1 MARRPLA
8 APLPSGEDY
17 LGSTFGAPRARHI
30 IGLAVLMPLGWFA
43 DRGRGL
49 AAAVGA
55 VVVASIIGIL
65 IGQLLFAGE
74 LFKLGIDNY
83 ETYVP

>member
-1 MARRPLA
+1 
-8 APLPSGEDY
+8 
-17 LGSTFGAPRARHI
+17 
-30 IGLAVLMPLGWFA
+30 MPLGWFA